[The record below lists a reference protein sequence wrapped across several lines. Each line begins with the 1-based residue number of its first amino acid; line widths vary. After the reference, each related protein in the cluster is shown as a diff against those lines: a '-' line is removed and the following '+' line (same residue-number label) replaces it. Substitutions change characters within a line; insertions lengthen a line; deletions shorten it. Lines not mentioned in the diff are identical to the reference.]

1 MQNSFQIYNTRYI
14 IVYSK
19 KKKKMEQE
27 NLGIVGIK
35 ENPIISLLFPNR
47 LHTNFNSSSPM
58 IREKFLRNDYDRE
71 NVQKRTYG

>member
-1 MQNSFQIYNTRYI
+1 
-14 IVYSK
+14 
-19 KKKKMEQE
+19 MEQE